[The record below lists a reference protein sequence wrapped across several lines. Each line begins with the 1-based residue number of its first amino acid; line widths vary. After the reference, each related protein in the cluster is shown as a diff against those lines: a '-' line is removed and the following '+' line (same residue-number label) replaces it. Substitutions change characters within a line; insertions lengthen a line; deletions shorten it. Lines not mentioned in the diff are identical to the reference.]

1 MNKKEIIETTNMT
14 IDYESLTVLIKT
26 NGDEIKLSLN
36 EANLLFL
43 LYSNPNKIYTKDD
56 VYQECW
62 QDTSVSN
69 SVVTQTISLLRKKFL
84 KYDIVVIDT
93 IKQKGYKSGDRL
105 KTVTQKSRYYLL
117 LPLLFF
123 SVAVLFIIYY
133 KKESRGPVEQSL
145 IPLQTNVYMLST
157 SEHIDLNGIEFN
169 PDYLYFFNKEKK
181 YLSISTCLVVDD
193 ICNNSFNTFIML
205 DSENE
210 NYTNIISD
218 VISVK
223 IKKRK
228 RLINNSDTYG
238 FFNLQSNISVSS
250 IKEESYQAKVSYSFY
265 FKETSHEKYNVN
277 RSINISESGYNG
289 NYTNYSDVTVNFNK
303 SSLIAEFV
311 NSDDQDSL
319 IQNGY
324 IQETAKLKIFPL
336 RFKKLKKYNYM
347 HFYIIDDTYSLAY
360 NENEGFSFIVNE
372 NY

>member
-1 MNKKEIIETTNMT
+1 MT
-14 IDYESLTVLIKT
+14 IDYESLTVLIKA

-105 KTVTQKSRYYLL
+105 KTVTQKSRYYLV
-117 LPLLFF
+117 LPLLFLSF
-123 SVAVLFIIYY
+123 AALFIIYN
-133 KKESRGPVEQSL
+133 KKENRGPIEQSL
-145 IPLQTNVYMLST
+145 ISLQPNVYMLST
-157 SEHIDLNGIEFN
+157 SEHIDLNSIEFN

-181 YLSISTCLVVDD
+181 HLSISICFVVDD
-193 ICNNSFNTFIML
+193 ICNNSFNKFILL
-205 DSENE
+205 DSKNKK
-210 NYTNIISD
+210 YTNILND
-218 VISVK
+218 VINVK
-223 IKKRK
+223 IDKRK

-250 IKEESYQAKVSYSFY
+250 IKEEAYQAQVSYSFY
-265 FKETSHEKYNVN
+265 FKEIAHEKYNVN
-277 RSINISESGYNG
+277 RSIYISESGYHG
-289 NYTNYSDVTVNFNK
+289 NYTNYSDVTVNFDK

-311 NSDDQDSL
+311 NSDGQNNL

-324 IQETAKLKIFPL
+324 IKETEKLKIFPL

>member
-14 IDYESLTVLIKT
+14 IDYESLTVLIKA
-26 NGDEIKLSLN
+26 NDDEIKLSLN

-105 KTVTQKSRYYLL
+105 QTVTQKSRYYLL

-123 SVAVLFIIYY
+123 SVAILFIIYY
-133 KKESRGPVEQSL
+133 KKESHGPVEQSL
-145 IPLQTNVYMLST
+145 IALQTNVYMLST
-157 SEHIDLNGIEFN
+157 SEHIDLNGIEFD
-169 PDYLYFFNKEKK
+169 PDYLYFFNKEKR
-181 YLSISTCLVVDD
+181 YLSISTCLVIDD
-193 ICNNSFNTFIML
+193 ICNNSFNTLIML
-205 DSENE
+205 DSENK

-218 VISVK
+218 IISVK
-223 IKKRK
+223 IKERK
-228 RLINNSDTYG
+228 RLINNSDTDG

-265 FKETSHEKYNVN
+265 FKKSSHEKYNVN
-277 RSINISESGYNG
+277 RAINIRESGYNG
-289 NYTNYSDVTVNFNK
+289 NYTNYSDVAVNFDK

-311 NSDDQDSL
+311 NSDDQNSL

-324 IQETAKLKIFPL
+324 IQETAKLKIFSL